1 MKNSTFV
8 MLVCASAMMLWGCD
22 AKTKADLDAAR
33 NKAKE
38 TKTKA
43 EDTKAAGEQE
53 ASDKICEQAPT
64 LHKTALDREISIY
77 YRAGLAPLYSEMD
90 LKAHAEDPSKE
101 LTPNPA
107 LASAAEVVNATRDLK
122 QSCTAEKVDPKK
134 VIALEKTIREGLK
147 QPAVDVATYSFEV
160 KELAALYTIP
170 ETFNGAC
177 DQLDAVTTQVTALAP
192 KVAETQDTDV
202 APHSLLHGAVTNY
215 AAALAAATETCNP
228 PEPAE
233 GEEAA
238 EPMVEATIKAAL
250 VRHHELVRAGLRIT
264 PDNAKL

>member
-1 MKNSTFV
+1 MKTSTFV

-43 EDTKAAGEQE
+43 EDTKNAGEQE

-64 LHKTALDREISIY
+64 LHKTALDREISVY
-77 YRAGLAPLYSEMD
+77 YRAGLAPLYTEMD

-107 LASAAEVVNATRDLK
+107 LASAADVVNATRELK

-134 VIALEKTIREGLK
+134 VLALEKTIREGLK
-147 QPAVDVATYSFEV
+147 QPAVDVATYSFDV

-170 ETFNGAC
+170 DTFTGEC
-177 DQLDAVTTQVTALAP
+177 DQLDAVTKQVTVLAP
-192 KVAETQDTDV
+192 KVKETQETDV
-202 APHSLLHGAVTNY
+202 EPPSLLHGAVMRY
-215 AAALAAATETCNP
+215 SAALATATASCTP
-228 PEPAE
+228 AEPAE

-238 EPMVEATIKAAL
+238 EPMVEPTVKAAL
-250 VRHHELVRAGLRIT
+250 VRHHELLQAGLRLT
-264 PDNAKL
+264 PEEAKM